1 MIDGQKFYDQLV
13 KNDMRRY
20 DHIRKMKTVQCD
32 DYTTG
37 CFLGY
42 PYFKEHCKVNCNRF
56 KWIASAGCW
65 HKINTTN

>member
-1 MIDGQKFYDQLV
+1 MIDGQKFFDQLV

-20 DHIRKMKTVQCD
+20 DNIRKMKTVQGD

-42 PYFKEHCKVNCNRF
+42 PYFKEHCKVNCKRF
-56 KWIASAGCW
+56 K
-65 HKINTTN
+65 